1 MNKLPKSKLPQM
13 ENYRSEIF
21 SSSLCSK
28 KSLKRKKTKEQR
40 DPKTES
46 IEIQS
51 KRVFRMV
58 YLLTRNPIITIA
70 LLRIIWNIYYIWHNI
85 LYMKFSLYY
94 LYIIYLK
101 VVIIE
106 LCSMFRYKYTTHTH
120 IVTHTHTL

>member
-70 LLRIIWNIYYIWHNI
+70 LLRIIWNMEYL
-85 LYMKFSLYY
+85 LYMA
-94 LYIIYLK
+94 
-101 VVIIE
+101 
-106 LCSMFRYKYTTHTH
+106 
-120 IVTHTHTL
+120 

>member
-28 KSLKRKKTKEQR
+28 KSLKRKMKQR

-70 LLRIIWNIYYIWHNI
+70 LLRIIWNTEYL
-85 LYMKFSLYY
+85 LYMA
-94 LYIIYLK
+94 
-101 VVIIE
+101 
-106 LCSMFRYKYTTHTH
+106 
-120 IVTHTHTL
+120 